1 MAAGCVCYCLRVVR
15 WNGGRGFSWTCTER
29 TFSTLLTT
37 AEEDDTGF
45 MALCAERMRRPS
57 SWHPIWI
64 QKVLHM
70 AFICVGMC
78 FRIGSKTTN
87 IKKHLLLW
95 CEGRA
100 CSCVCLR
107 SLCLFVRVEMTGC
120 DFVPGVTRRLAAHN
134 RYDKV
139 TNVGWVFL
147 TERMRDERHQR
158 ANNLNSSVPGPRHVS
173 GGTSVTMI
181 AINPAATSA
190 HTHTHTLLHSLVASL
205 CLRQ

>member
-1 MAAGCVCYCLRVVR
+1 MCVTVYRLLDGMEDVAFPRRVPRWFALRVLHSECVYV
-15 WNGGRGFSWTCTER
+15 G
-29 TFSTLLTT
+29 TFSTLLTM

-78 FRIGSKTTN
+78 FKIGSKTTN

-95 CEGRA
+95 CKERV
-100 CSCVCLR
+100 CSCVFALLV
-107 SLCLFVRVEMTGC
+107 SVFPETFARVKMAGC
-120 DFVPGVTRRLAAHN
+120 DFVLGVTQQLAAHDHH
-134 RYDKV
+134 DKV

-147 TERMRDERHQR
+147 MERER
-158 ANNLNSSVPGPRHVS
+158 
-173 GGTSVTMI
+173 
-181 AINPAATSA
+181 
-190 HTHTHTLLHSLVASL
+190 
-205 CLRQ
+205 